1 MPHVKLEYVRYNL
14 TNRIMARTITIDTG
28 DELRNFIDESV
39 KSGNYKTTSE
49 VVREGLRLLQE
60 KQAGSKLKI
69 LQNLIQEGEDSGEAI
84 EWSMQDF
91 LSRMDAKTNDN
102 NK

>member
-1 MPHVKLEYVRYNL
+1 
-14 TNRIMARTITIDTG
+14 MARTITIDTG
-28 DELRNFIDESV
+28 DELRSFIDESV
-39 KSGNYKTTSE
+39 KSGYYKTTSE

-60 KQAGSKLKI
+60 KQAESKLKI
-69 LQNLIQEGEDSGEAI
+69 LQNLIQEGEDSGVAS

-91 LSRMDAKTNDN
+91 LSRMDAKTDDK

>member
-1 MPHVKLEYVRYNL
+1 
-14 TNRIMARTITIDTG
+14 MARTITIDTG
-28 DELRNFIDESV
+28 DELRSFIDESV

-60 KQAGSKLKI
+60 KQAESKLKI
-69 LQNLIQEGEDSGEAI
+69 LQDLIQEGEDSGEAS

-102 NK
+102 YK

>member
-1 MPHVKLEYVRYNL
+1 
-14 TNRIMARTITIDTG
+14 MARTITIDTG
-28 DELRNFIDESV
+28 DELKNFIDESV

-69 LQNLIQEGEDSGEAI
+69 LQNLIQEGEDSGSAT
-84 EWSMQDF
+84 EWNMQDF
-91 LSRMDAKTNDN
+91 PRHL
-102 NK
+102 

>member
-1 MPHVKLEYVRYNL
+1 
-14 TNRIMARTITIDTG
+14 MARTITIDTG
-28 DELRNFIDESV
+28 DELKNFIDESV

-69 LQNLIQEGEDSGEAI
+69 LQNLIQEGEDSGSAT
-84 EWSMQDF
+84 EWNMQDF
-91 LSRMDAKTNDN
+91 LNRMDAQKSN
-102 NK
+102 NSK

>member
-1 MPHVKLEYVRYNL
+1 
-14 TNRIMARTITIDTG
+14 MARTITIDTG
-28 DELRNFIDESV
+28 EELRSFIDESV

-60 KQAGSKLKI
+60 KQASSKLKI
-69 LQNLIQEGEDSGEAI
+69 LQNLIQEGEDSGTAKA
-84 EWSMQDF
+84 WSKEDF
-91 LSRMDAKTNDN
+91 LSRMDAKTHAN

>member
-1 MPHVKLEYVRYNL
+1 
-14 TNRIMARTITIDTG
+14 MARTITIDTG
-28 DELRNFIDESV
+28 DELKNFIDESV

-69 LQNLIQEGEDSGEAI
+69 LQKLIQESEDSGGTT
-84 EWSMQDF
+84 EWNMQDF
-91 LSRMDAKTNDN
+91 LNRMDAQKSDN
-102 NK
+102 SK

>member
-1 MPHVKLEYVRYNL
+1 
-14 TNRIMARTITIDTG
+14 MARTITIDTG

-60 KQAGSKLKI
+60 KQAESKLKI
-69 LQNLIQEGEDSGEAI
+69 LQNLIQEGVDSGETL

-91 LSRMDAKTNDN
+91 LSRMDAKTNDK

>member
-1 MPHVKLEYVRYNL
+1 
-14 TNRIMARTITIDTG
+14 MARTITIDTG
-28 DELRNFIDESV
+28 NELKNFIDESV

-69 LQNLIQEGEDSGEAI
+69 LQNLIQEGEDSGNAA
-84 EWSMQDF
+84 EWNMQDF
-91 LSRMDAKTNDN
+91 LNRMDAQKNDN
-102 NK
+102 RK

>member
-1 MPHVKLEYVRYNL
+1 
-14 TNRIMARTITIDTG
+14 MARTITIDTG
-28 DELRNFIDESV
+28 DELRSFIDESV
-39 KSGNYKTTSE
+39 KSGHYKTTSE

-60 KQAGSKLKI
+60 KQAESKLKI
-69 LQNLIQEGEDSGEAI
+69 LQNLIQEGEDSGVAS

-91 LSRMDAKTNDN
+91 LSRMDAKTDDK

>member
-1 MPHVKLEYVRYNL
+1 
-14 TNRIMARTITIDTG
+14 MARTITIDTG
-28 DELRNFIDESV
+28 DELKNFIDESV

-69 LQNLIQEGEDSGEAI
+69 LQNLIQEGEDSGSAT
-84 EWSMQDF
+84 EWNMQDF
-91 LSRMDAKTNDN
+91 LTRMDAQKSDDS
-102 NK
+102 K

>member
-1 MPHVKLEYVRYNL
+1 
-14 TNRIMARTITIDTG
+14 MARTITIDTG
-28 DELRNFIDESV
+28 DELRSFIDESV

-60 KQAGSKLKI
+60 KQAESKLKI
-69 LQNLIQEGEDSGEAI
+69 LQDLIQEGEDSGHAS

-102 NK
+102 YK

>member
-1 MPHVKLEYVRYNL
+1 
-14 TNRIMARTITIDTG
+14 MARTITIDTG
-28 DELRNFIDESV
+28 DELKNFIDESV

-69 LQNLIQEGEDSGEAI
+69 LQRLIQEGEDSGNATQ
-84 EWSMQDF
+84 WNMKDF
-91 LSRMDAKTNDN
+91 LKRMDTQKSEIT
-102 NK
+102 K